1 MKMLED
7 KMRDRHNDLIGVR
20 LELEEVTKDLKDSK
34 RLLETSNKR
43 AEEAERKIDE
53 LKKEVEAQAQV
64 QPPVANIEEPGP
76 CRKVEEAES
85 EDPTVESTLLQTTGG
100 VYGDTEGDETF
111 TMPAPPP
118 SPRGKE
124 RGQVRR
130 RGGEV
135 ARVCLVTVLMMG
147 TS

>member
-1 MKMLED
+1 MKTLGDKVKDRQNDLTGVRRELED
-7 KMRDRHNDLIGVR
+7 IK
-20 LELEEVTKDLKDSK
+20 KDLKDTY

-43 AEEAERKIDE
+43 AEEAERKLDE
-53 LKKEVEAQAQV
+53 FKKKEEAQAQV

-111 TMPAPPP
+111 TMPPPP
-118 SPRGKE
+118 PPPEGKKE
-124 RGQVRR
+124 DRAE
-130 RGGEV
+130 GEEK
-135 ARVCLVTVLMMG
+135 RK
-147 TS
+147 